1 MFYSFIII
9 LNNNMS
15 DEKKEEKEEENK
27 ENLEIINP
35 EETEYITSTIS
46 ISIPEYENKYIGN
59 KNVTFYRIKV
69 IDYFKKT
76 SWTLD
81 KRYSEFE
88 SLYKS
93 LQEIFS
99 QVPQTPGKTLF
110 KVSSIEAIKKRQ
122 KDLEKFLKECINR
135 KDIFSTKE
143 LKNFLDLETH
153 CPHLT
158 NINPSEEGKLENIPL
173 GVRDFIYDNKEG
185 VIFMCCSD
193 MNIISRADSMLSN
206 FRFPWEKKSEEN
218 VPLGGAF
225 CFRVQKLEIGF
236 EFVRCW
242 SKAYTVQTGI
252 INFDKKTLTVAVG
265 LDDGSI
271 FLYKVEPESN
281 FSKFSDLKNIKPH
294 NDRVM
299 GIEFDSDLGKVY
311 SVSTD
316 KLFLVSDINYEKSE
330 PIIVNK
336 GQYGYTNIFYDKEN
350 QRCFLTNEGGQI
362 EVYLTNNFPPNLVT
376 SFKTS
381 SGGCIRGLNINL
393 KKQLMFTTDMIGKI
407 TVIDLNIPGKE
418 KNISEISTFGA
429 KSKLR
434 IAVFDGNNSEIITGD
449 EDGRITIWSLKN
461 GESIFVWVAHPKS
474 AITQMVYQEDE
485 RLLWS
490 GAKDRSIK
498 IWKLPEKWVSDDI
511 LDFEKNELKR
521 INDIIAERKIKKKM
535 ELMNDDEDEYASS
548 GSLED
553 DLNGWNYR
561 KD

>member
-1 MFYSFIII
+1 
-9 LNNNMS
+9 MS

-59 KNVTFYRIKV
+59 KNVTLYRIKV

-498 IWKLPEKWVSDDI
+498 IWKLPEKWVSEEI
-511 LDFEKNELKR
+511 ENFEMNELKK
-521 INDIIAERKIKKKM
+521 INDQIAERKIRKKM
-535 ELMNDDEDEYASS
+535 EMIDDDEDEYASS

>member
-1 MFYSFIII
+1 
-9 LNNNMS
+9 MS

-69 IDYFKKT
+69 IDHFKKT

-110 KVSSIEAIKKRQ
+110 KVSSVEAIKKRQ

-252 INFDKKTLTVAVG
+252 INYDKKTLTVAVG

-498 IWKLPEKWVSDDI
+498 IWKLPEKWVSEEI
-511 LDFEKNELKR
+511 ENFEMNELKK
-521 INDIIAERKIKKKM
+521 INDQIAEMKIKKKM
-535 ELMNDDEDEYASS
+535 EMIDDDEDEYASS

>member
-1 MFYSFIII
+1 
-9 LNNNMS
+9 MS
-15 DEKKEEKEEENK
+15 EEKKEEKEEENK
-27 ENLEIINP
+27 ENIEIINP

-498 IWKLPEKWVSDDI
+498 IWKLPEKWVSEEI
-511 LDFEKNELKR
+511 ENFEKNELKK
-521 INDIIAERKIKKKM
+521 INDQIAERKIKKKM
-535 ELMNDDEDEYASS
+535 EMIDDDEDEYASS

>member
-1 MFYSFIII
+1 MI
-9 LNNNMS
+9 
-15 DEKKEEKEEENK
+15 EENK
-27 ENLEIINP
+27 KENIENQSENMINP
-35 EETEYITSTIS
+35 NKDDKLLSIIDPDQTEYINSTIS
-46 ISIPEYENKYIGN
+46 ISIPEYENKYISN
-59 KNVTFYRIKV
+59 KIVTFYRIKI
-69 IDYFKKT
+69 IDYFKKDT
-76 SWTLD
+76 WNLD

-88 SLYKS
+88 SFHKS
-93 LQEIFS
+93 IQDMFS
-99 QVPQTPGKTLF
+99 QVPSIPGKTLF

-122 KDLEKFLKECINR
+122 KELEIFLKECIIR

-143 LKNFLDLETH
+143 FQNFLDLETH
-153 CPHLT
+153 DPNLT
-158 NINPSEEGKLENIPL
+158 SIKPTEEGKLENIPL
-173 GVRDFIYDNKEG
+173 GVRDFLYDKNEG

-206 FRFPWEKKSEEN
+206 FRFPWEKKSDEN

-225 CFRVQKLEIGF
+225 CFRVQKLGIGY
-236 EFVRCW
+236 EFMRTW

-252 INFDKKTLTVAVG
+252 INFDKKSLTVGVG

-271 FLYKVEPESN
+271 FLYKIEPESN
-281 FSKFSDLKNIKPH
+281 FSKFSDLKKIRPH

-316 KLFLVSDINYEKSE
+316 KLFLVSDLNYEKSE
-330 PIIVNK
+330 PITINK
-336 GQYGYTNIFYDKEN
+336 SSYGYTNIFYDKDN
-350 QRCFLTNEGGQI
+350 KRCFLTNEGGQI
-362 EVYLTNNFPPNLVT
+362 EVYLTDNFPPNLIT

-407 TVIDLNIPGKE
+407 SVIDLNAPGKE
-418 KNISEISTFGA
+418 KNISEISTFGS

-434 IAVFDGNNSEIITGD
+434 IAVFDGTNSEIITGD
-449 EDGRITIWSLKN
+449 EEGRITIWSLKS

-474 AITQMVYQEDE
+474 AITQMVYDEDN

-490 GAKDRSIK
+490 GAKDKSIK

-535 ELMNDDEDEYASS
+535 EMMDDDEDEYASS

>member
-252 INFDKKTLTVAVG
+252 INYDKKTLTVAVG

-498 IWKLPEKWVSDDI
+498 IWKLPEKWVSEEI
-511 LDFEKNELKR
+511 ENFEMNELKK
-521 INDIIAERKIKKKM
+521 INDQIAERKIRKKM
-535 ELMNDDEDEYASS
+535 EMIDDDEDEYASS

>member
-1 MFYSFIII
+1 
-9 LNNNMS
+9 MS
-15 DEKKEEKEEENK
+15 EEKKEEKEEENK
-27 ENLEIINP
+27 ENIEIINP

-143 LKNFLDLETH
+143 LKNFLDLEIH

-498 IWKLPEKWVSDDI
+498 IWKLPEKWVSEEI
-511 LDFEKNELKR
+511 ENFEKNELKK
-521 INDIIAERKIKKKM
+521 INDQIAERKIKKKM
-535 ELMNDDEDEYASS
+535 EMIDDDEDEYASS

>member
-1 MFYSFIII
+1 
-9 LNNNMS
+9 MS

-27 ENLEIINP
+27 ENLEIINQ

-110 KVSSIEAIKKRQ
+110 KVSSVEAIKKRQ

-252 INFDKKTLTVAVG
+252 INYDKKTLTVAVG

-498 IWKLPEKWVSDDI
+498 IWKLPEKWVSEEI
-511 LDFEKNELKR
+511 ENFEMNELKK
-521 INDIIAERKIKKKM
+521 INDQIAEMKIKKKM
-535 ELMNDDEDEYASS
+535 EMIDDDEDEYASS

>member
-1 MFYSFIII
+1 
-9 LNNNMS
+9 MS

-35 EETEYITSTIS
+35 EETECITSTIS

-498 IWKLPEKWVSDDI
+498 IWKLPEKWVSEEI
-511 LDFEKNELKR
+511 ENFEMNELKK
-521 INDIIAERKIKKKM
+521 INDQIAERKIRKKM
-535 ELMNDDEDEYASS
+535 EMIDDDEDEYASS

>member
-1 MFYSFIII
+1 
-9 LNNNMS
+9 MS

-252 INFDKKTLTVAVG
+252 INYDKKTLTVAVG

-498 IWKLPEKWVSDDI
+498 IWKLPEKWVSEEI
-511 LDFEKNELKR
+511 ENFEMNELKK
-521 INDIIAERKIKKKM
+521 INDQIAERKIRKKM
-535 ELMNDDEDEYASS
+535 EMIDDDEDEYASS

>member
-1 MFYSFIII
+1 
-9 LNNNMS
+9 MS

-110 KVSSIEAIKKRQ
+110 KVSSVEAIKKRQ

-185 VIFMCCSD
+185 VIFMCCLD

-218 VPLGGAF
+218 VPLGGVF
-225 CFRVQKLEIGF
+225 CLRFQKLEIGF

-252 INFDKKTLTVAVG
+252 INYDKKTLTVAVG

-498 IWKLPEKWVSDDI
+498 IWKLPEKWVSEEI
-511 LDFEKNELKR
+511 ENFEMNELKK
-521 INDIIAERKIKKKM
+521 INDQIAEMKIKKKM
-535 ELMNDDEDEYASS
+535 EMIDDDEDEYASS

>member
-1 MFYSFIII
+1 
-9 LNNNMS
+9 MS

-27 ENLEIINP
+27 ENIEIINP

-498 IWKLPEKWVSDDI
+498 IWKLPEKWVSEEI
-511 LDFEKNELKR
+511 ENFEMNELKK
-521 INDIIAERKIKKKM
+521 INDQIAERKIRKKM
-535 ELMNDDEDEYASS
+535 EMIDDDEDEYASS

>member
-1 MFYSFIII
+1 
-9 LNNNMS
+9 MS
-15 DEKKEEKEEENK
+15 DEKKKKKEEENK

-110 KVSSIEAIKKRQ
+110 KVSSVEAIKKRQ

-252 INFDKKTLTVAVG
+252 INYDKKTLTVAVG

-498 IWKLPEKWVSDDI
+498 IWKLPEKWVSEEI
-511 LDFEKNELKR
+511 ENFEMNELKK
-521 INDIIAERKIKKKM
+521 INDQIAEMKIKKKM
-535 ELMNDDEDEYASS
+535 EMIDDDEDEYASS

>member
-1 MFYSFIII
+1 
-9 LNNNMS
+9 MS

-316 KLFLVSDINYEKSE
+316 KLFLVRYK
-330 PIIVNK
+330 
-336 GQYGYTNIFYDKEN
+336 
-350 QRCFLTNEGGQI
+350 
-362 EVYLTNNFPPNLVT
+362 
-376 SFKTS
+376 
-381 SGGCIRGLNINL
+381 
-393 KKQLMFTTDMIGKI
+393 
-407 TVIDLNIPGKE
+407 
-418 KNISEISTFGA
+418 
-429 KSKLR
+429 
-434 IAVFDGNNSEIITGD
+434 
-449 EDGRITIWSLKN
+449 
-461 GESIFVWVAHPKS
+461 
-474 AITQMVYQEDE
+474 
-485 RLLWS
+485 
-490 GAKDRSIK
+490 
-498 IWKLPEKWVSDDI
+498 
-511 LDFEKNELKR
+511 
-521 INDIIAERKIKKKM
+521 
-535 ELMNDDEDEYASS
+535 
-548 GSLED
+548 
-553 DLNGWNYR
+553 
-561 KD
+561 

>member
-1 MFYSFIII
+1 
-9 LNNNMS
+9 MS

-110 KVSSIEAIKKRQ
+110 KVSSVEAIKKRQ

-498 IWKLPEKWVSDDI
+498 IWKLPEKWVSEEI
-511 LDFEKNELKR
+511 ENFEMNELKK
-521 INDIIAERKIKKKM
+521 INDQIAEMKIKKKM
-535 ELMNDDEDEYASS
+535 EMIDDDEDEDEYASS

>member
-1 MFYSFIII
+1 
-9 LNNNMS
+9 MS

-110 KVSSIEAIKKRQ
+110 KVSSVEAIKKRQ

-490 GAKDRSIK
+490 GAKDRSLK
-498 IWKLPEKWVSDDI
+498 IWKLPEKWVSEEI
-511 LDFEKNELKR
+511 ENFEMNELKK
-521 INDIIAERKIKKKM
+521 INDQIAEMKIKKKM
-535 ELMNDDEDEYASS
+535 EMIDDDEDEYASS

>member
-1 MFYSFIII
+1 
-9 LNNNMS
+9 MS

-474 AITQMVYQEDE
+474 AITQMVYDEDN

-490 GAKDRSIK
+490 GAKDKSIK

>member
-1 MFYSFIII
+1 
-9 LNNNMS
+9 MS

-252 INFDKKTLTVAVG
+252 INYDKKTLTVAVG

-498 IWKLPEKWVSDDI
+498 IWKLPEKWVSEEI
-511 LDFEKNELKR
+511 ENFEMNELKK
-521 INDIIAERKIKKKM
+521 INDQIAEMKIKKKM
-535 ELMNDDEDEYASS
+535 EMIDDDEDEYASS

>member
-1 MFYSFIII
+1 
-9 LNNNMS
+9 MS

-218 VPLGGAF
+218 VPLGGVF
-225 CFRVQKLEIGF
+225 CLRFQKLEIGF

-498 IWKLPEKWVSDDI
+498 IWKLPEKWVSEEI
-511 LDFEKNELKR
+511 ENFEMNELKK
-521 INDIIAERKIKKKM
+521 INDQIAERKIRKKM
-535 ELMNDDEDEYASS
+535 EMIDDDEDEYASS

>member
-1 MFYSFIII
+1 
-9 LNNNMS
+9 MS

-498 IWKLPEKWVSDDI
+498 IWKLPEKWVSEEI
-511 LDFEKNELKR
+511 ENFEMNELKK
-521 INDIIAERKIKKKM
+521 INDQIAEMKIKKKM
-535 ELMNDDEDEYASS
+535 EMIDDDEDEYASS

>member
-1 MFYSFIII
+1 
-9 LNNNMS
+9 MS

-498 IWKLPEKWVSDDI
+498 IWKLPEKWVSEEI
-511 LDFEKNELKR
+511 ENFEKNELKK
-521 INDIIAERKIKKKM
+521 INDQIAERKIKKKM
-535 ELMNDDEDEYASS
+535 EMIDDDEDEYASS

>member
-498 IWKLPEKWVSDDI
+498 IWKLPEKWVSEEI
-511 LDFEKNELKR
+511 ENFETNELKK
-521 INDIIAERKIKKKM
+521 INDQIAERKIRKKM
-535 ELMNDDEDEYASS
+535 EMIDDDEDEYASS

>member
-1 MFYSFIII
+1 
-9 LNNNMS
+9 MS

-498 IWKLPEKWVSDDI
+498 IWKLPEKWVSEEI
-511 LDFEKNELKR
+511 ENFEMNELKK
-521 INDIIAERKIKKKM
+521 INDQIAERKIRKKM
-535 ELMNDDEDEYASS
+535 EMIDDDEDEYASS

>member
-1 MFYSFIII
+1 
-9 LNNNMS
+9 MS

-110 KVSSIEAIKKRQ
+110 KVSSVEAIKKRQ

-252 INFDKKTLTVAVG
+252 INYDKKTLTVAVG

-498 IWKLPEKWVSDDI
+498 IWKLPEKWVSEEI
-511 LDFEKNELKR
+511 ENFEMNELKK
-521 INDIIAERKIKKKM
+521 INDQIAEMKIKKKM
-535 ELMNDDEDEYASS
+535 EMIDDDEDEYASS

>member
-1 MFYSFIII
+1 
-9 LNNNMS
+9 MS

-498 IWKLPEKWVSDDI
+498 IWKLPEKWVSEEI
-511 LDFEKNELKR
+511 ENFETNELKK
-521 INDIIAERKIKKKM
+521 INDQIAERKIRKKM
-535 ELMNDDEDEYASS
+535 EMIDDDEDEYASS

>member
-1 MFYSFIII
+1 
-9 LNNNMS
+9 MS

-218 VPLGGAF
+218 VPLGGTF

-498 IWKLPEKWVSDDI
+498 IWKLPEKWVSEEI
-511 LDFEKNELKR
+511 ENFEMNELKK
-521 INDIIAERKIKKKM
+521 INDQIAERKIRKKM
-535 ELMNDDEDEYASS
+535 EMIDDDEDEYASS

>member
-1 MFYSFIII
+1 M
-9 LNNNMS
+9 
-15 DEKKEEKEEENK
+15 
-27 ENLEIINP
+27 
-35 EETEYITSTIS
+35 
-46 ISIPEYENKYIGN
+46 
-59 KNVTFYRIKV
+59 
-69 IDYFKKT
+69 
-76 SWTLD
+76 
-81 KRYSEFE
+81 
-88 SLYKS
+88 
-93 LQEIFS
+93 QEIFS

-498 IWKLPEKWVSDDI
+498 IWKLPEKWVSEEI
-511 LDFEKNELKR
+511 ENFEMNELKK
-521 INDIIAERKIKKKM
+521 INDQIAERKIRKKM
-535 ELMNDDEDEYASS
+535 EMIDDDEDEYASS

>member
-1 MFYSFIII
+1 
-9 LNNNMS
+9 MS

-110 KVSSIEAIKKRQ
+110 KVSSVEAIKKRQ

-252 INFDKKTLTVAVG
+252 INYDKKTLTVAVG

-449 EDGRITIWSLKN
+449 EDGRITIWSLKS

-498 IWKLPEKWVSDDI
+498 IWKLPEKWVSEEI
-511 LDFEKNELKR
+511 ENFEMNELKK
-521 INDIIAERKIKKKM
+521 INDQIAEMKIKKKM
-535 ELMNDDEDEYASS
+535 EMIDDDEDEYASS

>member
-1 MFYSFIII
+1 
-9 LNNNMS
+9 MS

-362 EVYLTNNFPPNLVT
+362 EVYLTNNFPPNLIT

-498 IWKLPEKWVSDDI
+498 IWKLPEKWVSEEI
-511 LDFEKNELKR
+511 ENFEMNELKK
-521 INDIIAERKIKKKM
+521 INDQIAERKIRKKM
-535 ELMNDDEDEYASS
+535 EMIDDDEDEYASS

>member
-1 MFYSFIII
+1 
-9 LNNNMS
+9 MS

-110 KVSSIEAIKKRQ
+110 KVSSVEAIKKRQ

-498 IWKLPEKWVSDDI
+498 IWKLPEKWVSEEI
-511 LDFEKNELKR
+511 ENFEMNELKK
-521 INDIIAERKIKKKM
+521 INDQIAERKIRKKM
-535 ELMNDDEDEYASS
+535 EMIDDDEDEYASS

>member
-498 IWKLPEKWVSDDI
+498 IWKLPEKWVSEEI
-511 LDFEKNELKR
+511 ENFEMNELKK
-521 INDIIAERKIKKKM
+521 INDQIAERKIRKKM
-535 ELMNDDEDEYASS
+535 EMIDDDEDEYASS

>member
-1 MFYSFIII
+1 
-9 LNNNMS
+9 MS

-110 KVSSIEAIKKRQ
+110 KVSSVEAIKKRQ

-252 INFDKKTLTVAVG
+252 INYDKKTLTVAVG

-490 GAKDRSIK
+490 GAKDRSLK
-498 IWKLPEKWVSDDI
+498 IWKLPEKWVSEEI
-511 LDFEKNELKR
+511 ENFEMNELKK
-521 INDIIAERKIKKKM
+521 INDQIAEMKIKKKM
-535 ELMNDDEDEYASS
+535 EMIDDDEDEYASS

>member
-1 MFYSFIII
+1 
-9 LNNNMS
+9 MS

-110 KVSSIEAIKKRQ
+110 KVSSVEAIKKRQ

-252 INFDKKTLTVAVG
+252 INYDKKTLTVAVG

-498 IWKLPEKWVSDDI
+498 IWKLPEKWVSEEI
-511 LDFEKNELKR
+511 ENFEMNELKK
-521 INDIIAERKIKKKM
+521 INDQIAERKIRKKM
-535 ELMNDDEDEYASS
+535 EMIDDDEDEYASS

>member
-110 KVSSIEAIKKRQ
+110 KVSSVEAIKKRQ

-498 IWKLPEKWVSDDI
+498 IWKLPEKWVSEEI
-511 LDFEKNELKR
+511 ENFEMNELKK
-521 INDIIAERKIKKKM
+521 INDQIAEMKIKKKM
-535 ELMNDDEDEYASS
+535 EMIDDDEDEYASS

>member
-1 MFYSFIII
+1 
-9 LNNNMS
+9 MS

-110 KVSSIEAIKKRQ
+110 KVSSVEAIKKRQ

-252 INFDKKTLTVAVG
+252 INYDKKTLTVAVG

-281 FSKFSDLKNIKPH
+281 FSKFIDLKNIKPH

-498 IWKLPEKWVSDDI
+498 IWKLPEKWVSEEI
-511 LDFEKNELKR
+511 ENFEMNELKK
-521 INDIIAERKIKKKM
+521 INDQIAEMKIKKKM
-535 ELMNDDEDEYASS
+535 EMIDDDEDEYASS

>member
-1 MFYSFIII
+1 
-9 LNNNMS
+9 MS

-185 VIFMCCSD
+185 VIFMCCTD

-498 IWKLPEKWVSDDI
+498 IWKLPEKWVSEEI
-511 LDFEKNELKR
+511 ENFEMNELKK
-521 INDIIAERKIKKKM
+521 INDQIAERKIRKKM
-535 ELMNDDEDEYASS
+535 EMIDDDEDEYASS

>member
-1 MFYSFIII
+1 
-9 LNNNMS
+9 MS
-15 DEKKEEKEEENK
+15 EEKKEEKEEENK

-498 IWKLPEKWVSDDI
+498 IWKLPEKWVSEEI
-511 LDFEKNELKR
+511 ENFEKNELKK
-521 INDIIAERKIKKKM
+521 INDQIAERKIKKKM
-535 ELMNDDEDEYASS
+535 EMIDDDEDEYASS

>member
-1 MFYSFIII
+1 
-9 LNNNMS
+9 MS

-46 ISIPEYENKYIGN
+46 ISIPEYENKYTGN

-110 KVSSIEAIKKRQ
+110 KVSSVEAIKKRQ

-252 INFDKKTLTVAVG
+252 INYDKKTLTVAVG

-498 IWKLPEKWVSDDI
+498 IWKLPEKWVSEEI
-511 LDFEKNELKR
+511 ENFEMNELKK
-521 INDIIAERKIKKKM
+521 INDQIAEMKIKKKM
-535 ELMNDDEDEYASS
+535 EMIDDDEDEYASS

>member
-1 MFYSFIII
+1 
-9 LNNNMS
+9 MS

-46 ISIPEYENKYIGN
+46 ISIPEYENKYIRN

-252 INFDKKTLTVAVG
+252 INFDKETLTVAVG

-498 IWKLPEKWVSDDI
+498 IWKLPEKWVSEEI
-511 LDFEKNELKR
+511 ENFEKNELKK
-521 INDIIAERKIKKKM
+521 INDQIAERKIKKKM
-535 ELMNDDEDEYASS
+535 EMIDDDEDEYASS

>member
-1 MFYSFIII
+1 
-9 LNNNMS
+9 MS

-110 KVSSIEAIKKRQ
+110 KVSSVEAIKKRQ

-498 IWKLPEKWVSDDI
+498 IWKLPEKWVSEEI
-511 LDFEKNELKR
+511 ENFEMNELKK
-521 INDIIAERKIKKKM
+521 INDQIAEMKIKKKM
-535 ELMNDDEDEYASS
+535 EMIDDDEDEYASS